1 MIVLFGNISFLSSIQ
16 NPRQMEIKVALFE
29 DNKKLRESLEQL
41 INSSA
46 TMLCTGAFADAD
58 KLMHKMQ
65 QAAPDVVMMDIN
77 MPGVS
82 GIEAVKMIK
91 ENFPGVH
98 ILMQTVFDDNDKIFA
113 SICAGA
119 SGYMLK
125 KTAPQKMLDAIQET
139 HLGGAPMTPSVA
151 VKVLQMFRLQNKAE
165 KNEFIDLSEREKE
178 ILGLLIKGKSYKNI
192 ASVCFISIDTVS
204 THIRHIYEKLHVHS
218 KSEAVAKAIFQK
230 LI

>member
-1 MIVLFGNISFLSSIQ
+1 
-16 NPRQMEIKVALFE
+16 MEIKVAVFE

-41 INSSA
+41 INSSEI
-46 TMLCTGAFADAD
+46 MVCTGAFADAD
-58 KLMHKMQ
+58 KLIYKIQ
-65 QAAPDVVMMDIN
+65 QSVPDVVMMDIN
-77 MPGVS
+77 MPGIS
-82 GIEAVKMIK
+82 GIEAVKLIK
-91 ENFPGVH
+91 EKFAEIQ

-113 SICAGA
+113 AICAGA

-125 KTAPQKMLDAIQET
+125 KTTPQKMLEAIQET
-139 HLGGAPMTPSVA
+139 YSGGAPMTSSVA
-151 VKVLQMFRLQNKAE
+151 VKVLQMFRLQTGAE

-178 ILGLLIKGKSYKNI
+178 ILGLLVKGNSYKNI
-192 ASVCFISIDTVS
+192 ASACFISIDTVS